1 MSKTVNDIM
10 QMKSRE
16 KITVLTGYDSTM
28 TTLCDKVDVILVGD
42 SAGMVML
49 GYDDTRDVT
58 MDDMVRFTTAVKNA
72 KTDSLIVSD
81 LPINSYEN
89 EDSAITNS
97 KRLVQAGAHA
107 VKLEGGKEVAKIIK
121 AVKDS
126 GIPVMGHLGLLPQT
140 AEKYSVQAK
149 KSEDAISLI
158 EDSKILEE
166 SGVFSIVLE
175 MVTSNVT
182 EIITKSVKIPIIG
195 IGSGINCDGQV
206 LVVHDMLG
214 MFEKIKPKF
223 AKRYLSLSEEIR
235 NAVKSYVE
243 EVKDEKFPAIEN
255 EFQMDETEYN
265 KLRKEIV

>member
-28 TTLCDKVDVILVGD
+28 TTLCDKVDIILVGD

-72 KTDSLIVSD
+72 KTDSLIVTD

-107 VKLEGGKEVAKIIK
+107 VKLEGGKDVAKIIN
-121 AVKDS
+121 AIKDS
-126 GIPVMGHLGLLPQT
+126 GVPVMGHLGLLPQT
-140 AEKYSVQAK
+140 AEKYTVQGKTKDEAIK
-149 KSEDAISLI
+149 LVKDAR
-158 EDSKILEE
+158 ILEE

-175 MVTSNVT
+175 MVTSET
-182 EIITKSVKIPIIG
+182 AKIITEKVTVPTIG
-195 IGSGINCDGQV
+195 IGSGKDCDGQV

-223 AKRYLSLSEEIR
+223 AKRYLSLAEEIR
-235 NAVKSYVE
+235 NAVKLYVT
-243 EVKDEKFPAIEN
+243 EVKEEKFPSQDN
-255 EFQMDETEYN
+255 EFLMEESECN
-265 KLRKEIV
+265 KLREGIV

>member
-89 EDSAITNS
+89 EDLAIANS
-97 KRLVQAGAHA
+97 KRLVLAGAHA
-107 VKLEGGKEVAKIIK
+107 VKLEGGKEVADIIK

-149 KSEDAISLI
+149 KSEDAIGLI
-158 EDSKILEE
+158 KDAKILEK

-175 MVTSNVT
+175 MVTSDVTKIVTKNVT
-182 EIITKSVKIPIIG
+182 VPTIG
-195 IGSGINCDGQV
+195 IGSGKDCDGQV
-206 LVVHDMLG
+206 LVIHDMLG

-223 AKRYLSLSEEIR
+223 AKRYLNLSEEIR
-235 NAVKSYVE
+235 NAVSSYVKDVKE
-243 EVKDEKFPAIEN
+243 ERFPEQEHTFSMEKDELE
-255 EFQMDETEYN
+255 
-265 KLRKEIV
+265 KLEKDNV

>member
-10 QMKSRE
+10 QMKSKE

-28 TTLCDKVDVILVGD
+28 TTLCDKADVILVGD

-49 GYDDTRDVT
+49 GYDSTKDVT

-72 KTDSLIVSD
+72 KTNSLIVTD

-89 EDSAITNS
+89 EDLAIANS
-97 KRLVQAGAHA
+97 KRLVLAGAHA
-107 VKLEGGKEVAKIIK
+107 VKLEGGKEVADIIK

-149 KSEDAISLI
+149 KSEDAIGLI
-158 EDSKILEE
+158 KDAKILEK

-175 MVTSNVT
+175 MVTSDVT
-182 EIITKSVKIPIIG
+182 KIVTKIVTVPTIG
-195 IGSGINCDGQV
+195 IGSGKDCDGQV
-206 LVVHDMLG
+206 LVIHDMLG

-223 AKRYLSLSEEIR
+223 AKRYLNLSEEIR
-235 NAVKSYVE
+235 NAVS
-243 EVKDEKFPAIEN
+243 FI
-255 EFQMDETEYN
+255 
-265 KLRKEIV
+265 RKRCKRRKISRTRTYIFYGKR

>member
-1 MSKTVNDIM
+1 MPKTVNDII

-28 TTLCDKVDVILVGD
+28 ATLCDKVDVILVGD

-58 MDDMVRFTTAVKNA
+58 MDDMIRFTTAVKNA
-72 KTDSLIVSD
+72 KTNSLIVTD

-97 KRLVQAGAHA
+97 KRLVEAGAHA
-107 VKLEGGKEVAKIIK
+107 VKLEGGKEIGKIIK
-121 AVKDS
+121 AVVDS

-149 KSEDAISLI
+149 KSEDAVDLLQ
-158 EDSKILEE
+158 DAKNLEE
-166 SGVFSIVLE
+166 SGVFSIVFE
-175 MVTSNVT
+175 MVTSDVAK
-182 EIITKSVKIPIIG
+182 IITKSVKVPTIG

-223 AKRYLSLSEEIR
+223 AKRYLNLSEEIR
-235 NAVKSYVE
+235 NAINSYVKD
-243 EVKDEKFPAIEN
+243 VKEEKFPSQEHTFSM
-255 EFQMDETEYN
+255 EKEELE
-265 KLRKEIV
+265 KLEKEIG

>member
-10 QMKSRE
+10 QMKSKE

-28 TTLCDKVDVILVGD
+28 TTLCNKVDVILVGD

-49 GYDDTRDVT
+49 GYDNTKDVT

-72 KTDSLIVSD
+72 KTDSLIVTD

-97 KRLVQAGAHA
+97 KRLILAGAHA
-107 VKLEGGKEVAKIIK
+107 VKLEGGKEVADIIK

-149 KSEDAISLI
+149 KSEDAVRLI
-158 EDSKILEE
+158 EDAKILEQ

-175 MVTSNVT
+175 MVTSDVT
-182 EIITKSVKIPIIG
+182 KIITKDVTVPTIG
-195 IGSGINCDGQV
+195 IGSGKDCDGQV
-206 LVVHDMLG
+206 LVIHDMIG

-223 AKRYLSLSEEIR
+223 AKRYLNLSEEIR
-235 NAVKSYVE
+235 NAVNSYVNDVKE
-243 EVKDEKFPAIEN
+243 KRFPKKEHSFSMEKDELE
-255 EFQMDETEYN
+255 
-265 KLRKEIV
+265 KLEK

>member
-1 MSKTVNDIM
+1 MSKTVNDII

-28 TTLCDKVDVILVGD
+28 TTLCDKVDIILVGD

-58 MDDMVRFTTAVKNA
+58 MDDMIRFTTAVKNA
-72 KTDSLIVSD
+72 KTNSLIVTD

-89 EDSAITNS
+89 EDLAIANS
-97 KRLVQAGAHA
+97 KRLVLAGAHA
-107 VKLEGGKEVAKIIK
+107 VKLEGGREVADIIK

-149 KSEDAISLI
+149 KSEDAIGLI
-158 EDSKILEE
+158 KDAKILEK

-175 MVTSNVT
+175 MVTSDVTKIVTKNVT
-182 EIITKSVKIPIIG
+182 VPTIG
-195 IGSGINCDGQV
+195 IGSGKDCDGQV
-206 LVVHDMLG
+206 LVIHDMLG

-223 AKRYLSLSEEIR
+223 AKRYLNLSEEIR
-235 NAVKSYVE
+235 NAVSSYVKDVKE
-243 EVKDEKFPAIEN
+243 ERFPEQEHTFSMEKDELE
-255 EFQMDETEYN
+255 
-265 KLRKEIV
+265 KLEKDNV